1 MLVKICVEQVIGSRV
16 VDMKKLLTLL
26 PIVAVIAACSSAP
39 KDTYE
44 RRAYE
49 EQRRAAE
56 RVERTLDR
64 APKWMIDLPE
74 SKSAV
79 FANGSAASL
88 DLSMADWKAKMV
100 AFGKICIAAGG
111 TVSQQGKIFMQDSA
125 DTSVE
130 ISELAIKTMCP
141 SVDVTGVEI
150 REVKRIQEGNRY
162 RSYVLVALPTG
173 DANLLQKRK
182 DILAQ
187 QRRAIQRSSEAFREI
202 DGSVG
207 NKKAE

>member
-1 MLVKICVEQVIGSRV
+1 MPV
-16 VDMKKLLTLL
+16 
-26 PIVAVIAACSSAP
+26 VAVIAACSSAP
-39 KDTYE
+39 KETYE

-49 EQRRAAE
+49 EQRRSAE
-56 RVERTLDR
+56 NVERTLDR
-64 APKWMIDLPE
+64 APKWMTELPE

-88 DLSMADWKAKMV
+88 DLSMADWKAKMI

-141 SVDVTGVEI
+141 AVDVTGVEI

-162 RSYVLVALPTG
+162 RSFVLVALPTG
-173 DANLLQKRK
+173 DANQLQKRK
-182 DILAQ
+182 DIMAQ
-187 QRRAIQRSSEAFREI
+187 QRRATQRSTEAFREI
-202 DGSVG
+202 DSAVST
-207 NKKAE
+207 KKAE